1 MEYIW
6 SIKSL
11 LPTTTMKK
19 QKKKQTYLKP
29 TIKVDKVKTELFSM
43 NDAVSKDKCKG
54 GDKQN

>member
-1 MEYIW
+1 
-6 SIKSL
+6 
-11 LPTTTMKK
+11 MKK